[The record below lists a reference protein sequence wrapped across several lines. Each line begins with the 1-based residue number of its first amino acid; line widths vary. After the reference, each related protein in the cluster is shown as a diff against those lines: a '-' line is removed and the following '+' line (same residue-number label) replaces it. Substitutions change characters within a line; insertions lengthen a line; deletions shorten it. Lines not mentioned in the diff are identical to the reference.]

1 MEQFPVES
9 NYGRMLVEAKQFSKE
24 VQAKLAAS
32 IAIQEI
38 GGIVKGGT
46 RFTGWRKFTKQFKS
60 DLLAQYDVYLALP
73 TISEE
78 QYEELG
84 IISKNVDKAEEVIE
98 RLNRDLSLT
107 DVALTPIDA
116 SEEGPLLR
124 CITSGEIDQL
134 WSVIDDNGTVEHI
147 FSGQQREFSSS
158 TVVKNPTLITG
169 TPFDL
174 QVPLRSGGLE
184 TLHLVTGVTIVNT
197 EVLLEIS
204 PHLFESKRG
213 RTLYDPR
220 MGSIVD
226 RQQVRFG
233 KRVLEGASVPRYED
247 SIENRKLFARE
258 YSRWAF
264 DQLTKQHRELER
276 FHKRVPMV
284 TIERVQQELRSKA
297 PDVVTLEQL
306 SGTDKQKVIALSKL
320 ETYFGADFIY
330 NLGKPRRQP
339 RPEDKRRKGWAPKH
353 KRKTKRDSKW

>member
-1 MEQFPVES
+1 
-9 NYGRMLVEAKQFSKE
+9 
-24 VQAKLAAS
+24 
-32 IAIQEI
+32 
-38 GGIVKGGT
+38 
-46 RFTGWRKFTKQFKS
+46 
-60 DLLAQYDVYLALP
+60 
-73 TISEE
+73 
-78 QYEELG
+78 
-84 IISKNVDKAEEVIE
+84 
-98 RLNRDLSLT
+98 
-107 DVALTPIDA
+107 
-116 SEEGPLLR
+116 
-124 CITSGEIDQL
+124 
-134 WSVIDDNGTVEHI
+134 
-147 FSGQQREFSSS
+147 
-158 TVVKNPTLITG
+158 
-169 TPFDL
+169 
-174 QVPLRSGGLE
+174 
-184 TLHLVTGVTIVNT
+184 
-197 EVLLEIS
+197 
-204 PHLFESKRG
+204 
-213 RTLYDPR
+213 

-247 SIENRKLFARE
+247 SAENRKLFARE